1 MKIKTQGNYW
11 TANEIAVNAL
21 ERTGKTPTVTVAA
34 GEIELTF
41 REELPQN
48 EINDLITYF
57 GAVHDLPDVNE
68 KAAKEARRV
77 ELRSK
82 VAKVKDEKLSL
93 SELREVVLALAE
105 LMGGLYG
112 D

>member
-11 TANEIAVNAL
+11 TANEIAVKAL

-68 KAAKEARRV
+68 KAAKEARRA
-77 ELRSK
+77 ELRTK
-82 VAKVKDEKLSL
+82 VEKVKDEKLTL
-93 SELREVVLALAE
+93 PELREIVAALVE
-105 LMGGLYG
+105 FLEV
-112 D
+112 